1 MSKVAIQGNA
11 SGTGTLT
18 IAAPNTN
25 SDRTINLADEAG
37 TLVVNGTSSNVGIG
51 TDSPQ
56 RQLVLY
62 KNDSGQTQIQFQNQ
76 TTGTGS
82 SDGFGVGLDTQEDG
96 FLWNYEGGD
105 IYFGRASDRFMTL
118 KGSSGE
124 VGIGITSPGATF
136 DVRKDNPPNGR
147 LAVFGS
153 NGTPFTTTASG
164 VPNAVTITRSRIV
177 VASNTTTNL
186 LYGYGGSLALITL
199 TNVSGGADAQYTFLV
214 THAWS
219 SASVLFTNSYG
230 QNQST
235 FTFSASTGHL
245 RLNHNHSSSIQAN
258 INSLIVPGPG
268 AG

>member
-25 SDRTINLADEAG
+25 SDRTITLADESG
-37 TLVVNGTSSNVGIG
+37 TLLVNGTSNAGFGTTSN
-51 TDSPQ
+51 
-56 RQLVLY
+56 LL
-62 KNDSGQTQIQFQNQ
+62 SGSNR
-76 TTGTGS
+76 TTVS
-82 SDGFGVGLDTQEDG
+82 INNSNSAAVAFGVGGTNEAFIFSDASAMEISSRTNPMR
-96 FLWNYEGGD
+96 FSTGD
-105 IYFGRASDRFMTL
+105 AERMRID
-118 KGSSGE
+118 SSGNI
-124 VGIGITSPGATF
+124 GIGITSPGATF
-136 DVRKDNPPNGR
+136 DVRKNNPPNGR

-219 SASVLFTNSYG
+219 SASVLFTNTYG

-268 AG
+268 LG